1 VGYQQEVGTKRR
13 RTLIEHYDGTAWSYV
28 PSPNVKPSS
37 IDELTSVTS
46 TSATNAWAV
55 GYWRYGSSAPQI
67 LILHWNG
74 STWKMQT
81 PPDTGY
87 ASEALLGVSA
97 TSGINAFAVGYGDS
111 HTLALHCC

>member
-1 VGYQQEVGTKRR
+1 
-13 RTLIEHYDGTAWSYV
+13 
-28 PSPNVKPSS
+28 
-37 IDELTSVTS
+37 
-46 TSATNAWAV
+46 
-55 GYWRYGSSAPQI
+55 
-67 LILHWNG
+67 
-74 STWKMQT
+74 MQT